1 MSHRQHGRTRPRPLA
16 IALAIATLA
25 TLVSTAAQAT
35 HIRYSPLAWQRL
47 NLTSTQPGGLN
58 DAGTAV
64 GSAVTAFALQP
75 QSAFIASG
83 NTMNLSLLLGSPTY
97 GVDINNAGQWAGQI
111 FSTDTSRYR
120 AVLRMDGVTQII
132 PGLGAGNS
140 FSAALSNSAVVVGSM
155 ELAGNTRGF
164 VWDGT
169 STQVIG
175 TFGGTSSTARGIN
188 DRGQVVGS
196 ATNAGGLDR
205 AFLWEGGQMVDLGT
219 LGGNAAV
226 ATAINNQGV
235 IVGASNLAPFGA
247 TQAYIRRGGTMQTL
261 GTLGG
266 VSNARGINDYSQV
279 VGAAVDDGGITQAF
293 VAGGEGM
300 RNLNTLLATAPSV
313 LDRLVTATDVNR
325 QGQILARNA
334 AGLSVLL
341 TPEGT
346 LTWTGRGDPSFTDA
360 ASWDSGIGL
369 GPSRFVDMVLA
380 HPASQT
386 VDLALSAE
394 VRSLVIGAAGG
405 AGAGQLRLRLFNG
418 ATLSAEQGIV
428 VERSGVLGGDG
439 NIAADLQVRG
449 TVQVGCVG
457 CNQPARTFM
466 DRSYRFEVQAGG
478 LVTGSGLLEAGLT
491 VLAGG
496 EVRAGAGQDLRL
508 LAPGGGAHTSS
519 GVLEVRDGGRAE
531 IGGLWTSNAGGG
543 TVRLDD
549 ATVRFRDGLHNQG
562 QVQIGF
568 GGADLYGRIENRPGG
583 RIIASGGNH
592 TTFWDAVVNNGEV
605 RASAGS
611 QLVYFGPVSGAGS
624 FTTNGVG
631 AYHRFEGGYAPGNSP
646 ADVALGDIQL
656 ASLLTMELGGT
667 TPGTQHDRIQFTGSL
682 VLDVGAALEVVLI
695 DGFQPLAGQQF
706 DLFSFSQ
713 PPQGRF
719 ESVSLPGLAP
729 GLAWDTSTL
738 YTDGDLRVA
747 AVPEPATWLLM
758 ALGSVLL
765 WRRRG
770 AA

>member
-1 MSHRQHGRTRPRPLA
+1 
-16 IALAIATLA
+16 
-25 TLVSTAAQAT
+25 
-35 HIRYSPLAWQRL
+35 
-47 NLTSTQPGGLN
+47 
-58 DAGTAV
+58 
-64 GSAVTAFALQP
+64 
-75 QSAFIASG
+75 
-83 NTMNLSLLLGSPTY
+83 
-97 GVDINNAGQWAGQI
+97 
-111 FSTDTSRYR
+111 
-120 AVLRMDGVTQII
+120 MDGVTQII
-132 PGLGAGNS
+132 PGLGAGSS
-140 FSAALSNSAVVVGSM
+140 FSAALNDSGVVVGRM
-155 ELAGNTRGF
+155 ELGGNTRGF

-169 STQVIG
+169 STQQIG
-175 TFGGTSSTARGIN
+175 TFGGTSSEARGIN
-188 DRGQVVGS
+188 NRGQVVGS
-196 ATNAGGLDR
+196 ATNAGGLER
-205 AFLWEGGQMVDLGT
+205 AFLWENGQMVDLGT

-235 IVGASNLAPFGA
+235 VVGASNLSAFGA
-247 TQAYIRRGGTMQTL
+247 TQAYIRRSGTMQLL

-266 VSNARGINDYSQV
+266 VSNARAINDYSQV

-293 VAGGEGM
+293 VAGTEGM
-300 RNLNTLLATAPSV
+300 RNLNSLLVTAPSA
-313 LDRLVTATDVNR
+313 LDRLTGAVDVNR

-346 LTWTGRGDPSFTDA
+346 LTWTGRGDASFIDA

-386 VDLALSAE
+386 VDLAQSAE

-405 AGAGQLRLRLFNG
+405 SGAGQMRLRLFSG
-418 ATLSAEQGIV
+418 ATLAAEQGIV
-428 VERSGVLGGDG
+428 VERSGLLGGDG
-439 NIAADLQVRG
+439 SIAANLQVRG

-466 DRSYRFEVQAGG
+466 DRSYLFEVQSGG

-491 VLAGG
+491 VRTGG
-496 EVRAGAGQDLRL
+496 EVRAGAGQVLRL
-508 LAPGGGAHTSS
+508 LAPGGGAHTSG
-519 GVLEVRDGGRAE
+519 GVLEVRDGGQAE
-531 IGGLWTSNAGGG
+531 IGGLWTSNAGG

-549 ATVRFRDGLHNQG
+549 ATVRFRDGLHNMG

-568 GGADLYGRIENRPGG
+568 GGADLYGRIENRPGA

-611 QLVYFGPVSGAGS
+611 QLVYFGAVSGAGS
-624 FTTNGVG
+624 FTTNGAG

-646 ADVALGDIQL
+646 ADVVLGDIQL

-706 DLFSFSQ
+706 DLFSFNQ
-713 PPQGRF
+713 APQGRF
-719 ESVSLPGLAP
+719 ETIRLPGLAG
-729 GLAWDTSTL
+729 GLAWDTSAL

-765 WRRRG
+765 WRRRV